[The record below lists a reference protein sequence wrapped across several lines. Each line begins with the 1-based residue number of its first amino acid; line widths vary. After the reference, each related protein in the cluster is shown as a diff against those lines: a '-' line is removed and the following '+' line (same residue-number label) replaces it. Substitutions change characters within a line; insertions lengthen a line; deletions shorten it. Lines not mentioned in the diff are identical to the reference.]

1 MKKTLIALA
10 ALAATGAFAQSSV
23 TVYGTVDA
31 SYTNYASEGNS
42 KSGLGNSQLGSS
54 KLGFMGTEDLGNGL
68 KAFFKLEA
76 GVANDTGVG
85 KASNTSNQAGG
96 TGNGGAGAFTS
107 VGGTQ
112 GLAFGRYSYVG
123 LTGGFGEVRLGR
135 DYTSAFQLGVAS
147 ADPFGTNG
155 PADSSVMTLNLG
167 ARNGLATTSGASN
180 MIGYITPNMNGVTA
194 KLQTFFG
201 ENSSA
206 STAKAVAG
214 GTNNGTDGDGYSA
227 QIGYT
232 NGPIFASIGQQ
243 VTKGTAATAVNPA
256 LNITTG
262 AGLASN
268 TGIPAATG
276 DYTQRGL
283 SVTYD
288 LGVAKL
294 AYTNAREEL
303 IGAASTTSNAS
314 NLIGVTVPFKGVNYK
329 ASYVRSVQNT
339 GAAGAVDNVGTLVG
353 LGADYALS
361 KRTTVYGTYGRVSNE
376 NGAAFSA
383 GLAGGAAGTTLTSTA
398 NPSSTGMAIGVFH
411 TF

>member
-10 ALAATGAFAQSSV
+10 AFAATGAFAQSSV
-23 TVYGTVDA
+23 SVYGAVDA
-31 SYTNYASEGNS
+31 AYTNYASEGVS

-54 KLGFMGTEDLGNGL
+54 KLGFSGVEDLGNGL
-68 KAFFKLEA
+68 KANFKLE
-76 GVANDTGVG
+76 GGLANDSGIG
-85 KASNTSNQAGG
+85 KATNTSNQAGG

-112 GLAFGRYSYVG
+112 GLVFARYSYVG
-123 LTGGFGEVRLGR
+123 LSGGFGEVRLGR

-155 PADSSVMTLNLG
+155 PASSSDMTLNLG
-167 ARNGLATTSGASN
+167 SRNGLATTSGASN
-180 MIGYITPNMNGVTA
+180 MIGYITPSMNGVSA
-194 KLQTFFG
+194 KLQAFFG

-206 STAKAVAG
+206 STAKAAVG
-214 GTNNGTDGDGYSA
+214 GTNNSTDGDGYSA

-232 NGPIFASIGQQ
+232 SGPIFASFGQQ
-243 VTKGTAATAVNPA
+243 VTKGTAATAVNA
-256 LNITTG
+256 VLNTTTG
-262 AGLASN
+262 AGLATS

-283 SVTYD
+283 SLTYD

-303 IGAASTTSNAS
+303 IGTAATATNAS
-314 NLIGVTVPFKGVNYK
+314 NLVGVTVPFKGVNYK

-339 GAAGAVDNVGTLVG
+339 GVAAAVDNVGTLVG
-353 LGADYALS
+353 VGADYALS
-361 KRTTVYGTYGRVSNE
+361 KRTTLYTTYSRVSNE
-376 NGAAFSA
+376 NGRAFSA
-383 GLAGGAAGTTLTSTA
+383 GLAGGAAGSTLTSTE
-398 NPSSTGMAIGVFH
+398 NPSSTGLAIGVFH
-411 TF
+411 SF

>member
-23 TVYGTVDA
+23 SVYGTVDA
-31 SYTNYASEGNS
+31 AYTNYASEGNS
-42 KSGLGNSQLGSS
+42 KSGMGNSQLGSS

-76 GVANDTGVG
+76 GLANDSGNG
-85 KASNTSNQAGG
+85 KASNSSNQAGG
-96 TGNGGAGAFTS
+96 TGNGGAGALTS

-112 GLAFGRYSYVG
+112 GLAFARYSYVG

-147 ADPFGTNG
+147 VDPFGTNG
-155 PADSSVMTLNLG
+155 PADSSVMTLNLA
-167 ARNGLATTSGASN
+167 ARNALATTSGASN
-180 MIGYITPNMNGVTA
+180 MIGYITPSMNGISA
-194 KLQTFFG
+194 KLQAFFG

-206 STAKAVAG
+206 STTRAIAG
-214 GTNNGTDGDGYSA
+214 NPGNGTDGDGYSA

-232 NGPIFASIGQQ
+232 NGPIFASFGQQ
-243 VTKGTAATAVNPA
+243 VTKGTAAAAVNAA
-256 LNITTG
+256 LNVTTG
-262 AGLASN
+262 AGLLTG

-283 SVTYD
+283 SVSYD
-288 LGVAKL
+288 MGVAKL
-294 AYTNAREEL
+294 AFTNAREEL
-303 IGAASTTSNAS
+303 IGTASTATNAS
-314 NLIGVTVPFKGVNYK
+314 NLIGVTVPVGAINYK

-353 LGADYALS
+353 VGADYALS
-361 KRTTVYGTYGRVSNE
+361 KRTTLYTTYGRVSNE

-383 GLAGGAAGTTLTSTA
+383 GLAGGAAGSTLTSAA
-398 NPSSTGMAIGVFH
+398 NPSSTGLAIGVFH
-411 TF
+411 AF